1 MNILN
6 NLPEKYNLF
15 DRFGE
20 DQSVLNV
27 NGHLHSPYSFC
38 SFDDIPQMFSM
49 AREENVVLLGIN
61 DFFTVDG
68 YKEFYQNA
76 LESGVFPLFNIEFIV
91 LSGEMQQN
99 NIRINDPVN
108 PGRMYL
114 SGKGL
119 DYPVSSGKEM
129 NEFLNSLQVESQRQI
144 RVMVEKTDT
153 ILRKADPSLTISY
166 VEIKIKYAREL
177 VRERH
182 IAKALRELVYEKYHS
197 DQERINFLAAILDKN
212 PESINT
218 ASEAGIENDIRSAL
232 LKKGGAAFVPE
243 DPSAFPPIEK
253 VVSYIL
259 DAGGIPCYPVLL
271 DGTKGDLTDFEGN
284 WPVVHETLQKLNIHA
299 IELIPSRNTVS
310 RLREFV
316 QFFSQKGYTISFGS
330 EHNTPGVFPV
340 EVKIEGDK
348 QLPEDLREVA
358 WKGACIIAAHQYL
371 RARGEQGFL
380 DEAGKPFSEKPEYF
394 EKLGNAV
401 IKSYLQLHAK

>member
-76 LESGVFPLFNIEFIV
+76 LESGVFPLFNIEFIG

-119 DYPVSSGKEM
+119 DYPTIQH
-129 NEFLNSLQVESQRQI
+129 FLL
-144 RVMVEKTDT
+144 
-153 ILRKADPSLTISY
+153 
-166 VEIKIKYAREL
+166 
-177 VRERH
+177 
-182 IAKALRELVYEKYHS
+182 
-197 DQERINFLAAILDKN
+197 
-212 PESINT
+212 
-218 ASEAGIENDIRSAL
+218 G
-232 LKKGGAAFVPE
+232 
-243 DPSAFPPIEK
+243 
-253 VVSYIL
+253 
-259 DAGGIPCYPVLL
+259 PC
-271 DGTKGDLTDFEGN
+271 
-284 WPVVHETLQKLNIHA
+284 
-299 IELIPSRNTVS
+299 
-310 RLREFV
+310 
-316 QFFSQKGYTISFGS
+316 
-330 EHNTPGVFPV
+330 
-340 EVKIEGDK
+340 
-348 QLPEDLREVA
+348 
-358 WKGACIIAAHQYL
+358 
-371 RARGEQGFL
+371 
-380 DEAGKPFSEKPEYF
+380 
-394 EKLGNAV
+394 
-401 IKSYLQLHAK
+401 